1 MARPRKQQLEDWQR
15 PLVGRSNFMFVDLDG
30 NIWKK
35 PNDIFRFEPWPPDP
49 NPQPIIRRRTDENL
63 EDLYSAEAPVIAA
76 HDIEDVLSANC
87 LILFSD
93 PPRSTN
99 SRSGKEV
106 EFGIGLGTERHRLIL
121 CGPRSNIFHAY
132 DGVEDYPTFAA
143 LDAQLT
149 RERDERRDFLKR
161 PA

>member
-1 MARPRKQQLEDWQR
+1 MRIYTAARFSRIKEVRAYCARL
-15 PLVGRSNFMFVDLDG
+15 VDLDHQITS
-30 NIWKK
+30 NWVY
-35 PNDIFRFEPWPPDP
+35 
-49 NPQPIIRRRTDENL
+49 RTDENL

-76 HDIEDVLSANC
+76 QDIEDVLSANC

-106 EFGIGLGTERHRLIL
+106 EFGIGIGTERHRLIL

-149 RERDERRDFLKR
+149 RERDEKRDILR
-161 PA
+161 AA